1 MPLHVIDNP
10 ESLAYVIA
18 DSGASLLLVNSPERW
33 AALAPYQLRFP
44 NLKRVVY
51 LRGPGETAPAGIS
64 LPLDAWLTDAERQPL
79 PADRPVTPDSL
90 AAIVY
95 TSGTTGPPKG
105 VMLSHRNVISNVNAS
120 MAAVRVRDDDLFLS
134 FLPLSHTFERTVGYY
149 LPIAAGASVAFAR
162 SVPLLMADLAAIR
175 PTILVSVPRIYERAY
190 AALKES
196 VDRHRVSRQ
205 LFALTV
211 GIGWRRFEHS
221 QGRLPRPPLL
231 ARMLWPLLDRLV
243 ASPVRARFGGRLRGA
258 VTGGAAMAPDIARPF
273 LALGV
278 PLLQG
283 YGMTESSPVIACNTL
298 EDNEPASVGRALRG
312 VAVRI
317 GENEELLARG
327 ENVMLGY
334 WQRPE
339 ETVRARDPDG
349 WLHTGDQA
357 RLDGGRIYIK
367 GRLKDIIVTSTGEKI
382 APADLEAAITSDPL
396 FDQAMVIGEQ
406 RPYLAT
412 LVVVNSAKW
421 AQQAH
426 DLGLNPDNESDLH
439 SEPARRSVL
448 ERIRAALQAF
458 PSHATPRAVF
468 LSKEPWTVANGL
480 ITPTLKPKRA
490 AIEARYA
497 AEIAELYRG
506 H

>member
-1 MPLHVIDNP
+1 M
-10 ESLAYVIA
+10 
-18 DSGASLLLVNSPERW
+18 
-33 AALAPYQLRFP
+33 
-44 NLKRVVY
+44 
-51 LRGPGETAPAGIS
+51 
-64 LPLDAWLTDAERQPL
+64 
-79 PADRPVTPDSL
+79 
-90 AAIVY
+90 
-95 TSGTTGPPKG
+95 
-105 VMLSHRNVISNVNAS
+105 
-120 MAAVRVRDDDLFLS
+120 
-134 FLPLSHTFERTVGYY
+134 
-149 LPIAAGASVAFAR
+149 
-162 SVPLLMADLAAIR
+162 
-175 PTILVSVPRIYERAY
+175 
-190 AALKES
+190 
-196 VDRHRVSRQ
+196 
-205 LFALTV
+205 
-211 GIGWRRFEHS
+211 
-221 QGRLPRPPLL
+221 
-231 ARMLWPLLDRLV
+231 
-243 ASPVRARFGGRLRGA
+243 
-258 VTGGAAMAPDIARPF
+258 
-273 LALGV
+273 
-278 PLLQG
+278 
-283 YGMTESSPVIACNTL
+283 
-298 EDNEPASVGRALRG
+298 
-312 VAVRI
+312 
-317 GENEELLARG
+317 
-327 ENVMLGY
+327 
-334 WQRPE
+334 
-339 ETVRARDPDG
+339 RARDPDG